1 MPAGF
6 GAWCK
11 GFWRI
16 LWLMRIRSRQRAE
29 EGSIMVVLVLVD
41 RVDMEVVEGGVRG
54 IGMIGIGGLR
64 QGIEIET
71 ETIEEVA

>member
-1 MPAGF
+1 
-6 GAWCK
+6 
-11 GFWRI
+11 
-16 LWLMRIRSRQRAE
+16 
-29 EGSIMVVLVLVD
+29 
-41 RVDMEVVEGGVRG
+41 MEVVEGGVRG